1 MNPPDNHLPPVD
13 PESLLRS
20 GLRDT
25 TPDFERRWTD
35 LKRDLRNRPAP
46 RVAAGWRRWWWAAMP
61 AAAATLVLAL
71 LLQPRPAAGPAPAEF
86 AAYEELFRLDD
97 ALRSA
102 LPLSED
108 TLLDDLLAMPAPT
121 INPS

>member
-1 MNPPDNHLPPVD
+1 MNPPDNHLPPGD
-13 PESLLRS
+13 PEALLRS

-25 TPDFERRWTD
+25 TPDFERRWVD
-35 LKRDLRNRPAP
+35 LKRELRTRPVP
-46 RVAAGWRRWWWAAMP
+46 GPAAGWRRWWWTAVPATAAL
-61 AAAATLVLAL
+61 ALVLL
-71 LLQPRPAAGPAPAEF
+71 IQSRPAPGPAPAEY

-97 ALRSA
+97 ELRSA
-102 LPLSED
+102 LPLVED